1 MAAAAKTPSWSVGLG
16 WLAVLSCALVAR
28 ADERPPLRSI
38 AALKALPDD
47 VAIDGM
53 PVRVRGVVTWRGD
66 DMDGA
71 AIQDESAGI
80 WVTVDFARQM
90 NILAPDAPSPFKGIE
105 PGMEVEIE
113 GIATRQGPT
122 PRDNLYSTMILPR
135 SVEVVGRGPL
145 PEPRHADY
153 PFLFSGAADH
163 RRVDVRGVVQGFRE
177 TESAW
182 LLFIDA
188 EPGEVGALFPKSA
201 FSPDPSSL
209 VDAKVRIQGVC
220 GACYN
225 RRGDFLSPRIHM
237 NSLDDLVVERSAL
250 AQPFEAPKVTLG
262 GLAGYR
268 TTPQGAH
275 RMRVEGVVTYV
286 QPGRCFYI
294 QEGAS
299 GVRVETRAADPV
311 HVGDRVEV
319 AGFLSMNRRI
329 AGLKE
334 AVVRPI
340 RTDAAPPPVAVTLS
354 ELGLREAAADGL
366 LVTVQARLLE
376 AQRIADGC
384 QLVLTAGKSGF
395 VAKLSGEGASRLL
408 ALQDG
413 SELSLTGIVDIDL
426 TYDYRVRPNVERIG
440 LLLRSPADVQVVRGP
455 SWWTPRRLLQ
465 ALAGLAAVLL
475 AAFTW
480 VVLLRRQV
488 ITQSTEL
495 AKEMRTRRDA
505 AVEFDATLRERN
517 RLAANLHDTLLQT
530 LGGIGYQLEACE
542 VSGRVDAAETKKHF
556 DMAQR
561 MVDHAMSQLHDSV
574 WTLRSLP
581 LRSRTFPEA
590 LRSLADRMGQ
600 EYAAQITVETNGS
613 LGELPEFV
621 AGNLLLVLQ
630 EAVSNALRH
639 GHAVHVAITVA
650 TEAPDSRIEL
660 TVRDDGQGFVPG
672 TQQGMEQG
680 HFGIEGMRERV
691 ERLGG
696 SLEIES
702 TPSGGTTVRA
712 NVNRR
717 VYDQDLV

>member
-1 MAAAAKTPSWSVGLG
+1 
-16 WLAVLSCALVAR
+16 
-28 ADERPPLRSI
+28 
-38 AALKALPDD
+38 
-47 VAIDGM
+47 
-53 PVRVRGVVTWRGD
+53 
-66 DMDGA
+66 
-71 AIQDESAGI
+71 
-80 WVTVDFARQM
+80 
-90 NILAPDAPSPFKGIE
+90 
-105 PGMEVEIE
+105 
-113 GIATRQGPT
+113 
-122 PRDNLYSTMILPR
+122 
-135 SVEVVGRGPL
+135 
-145 PEPRHADY
+145 
-153 PFLFSGAADH
+153 
-163 RRVDVRGVVQGFRE
+163 VQGFRE
-177 TESAW
+177 SESAW
-182 LLFIDA
+182 ILFLDA

-201 FSPDPSSL
+201 FSPDPSAL
-209 VDAKVRIQGVC
+209 VDADVRIQGVC

-237 NSLDDLVVERSAL
+237 NSANDLVVERSAL
-250 AQPFEAPKVTLG
+250 AQPFEAPKVPLTA
-262 GLAGYR
+262 LAGYR
-268 TTPQGAH
+268 TTSQGAH

-340 RTDAAPPPVAVTLS
+340 RTDAAPTPVAVTLS
-354 ELGLREAAADGL
+354 ELGLQEAAADGL

-384 QLVLTAGKSGF
+384 QLVLAAGKTGF

-408 ALQDG
+408 ALQAG
-413 SELSLTGIVDIDL
+413 SELSLTGIVDMDL
-426 TYDYRVRPNVERIG
+426 TYDYRVRPSVERIG

-465 ALAGLAAVLL
+465 ALAGLATVLL

-488 ITQSTEL
+488 ITQSAEL

-590 LRSLADRMGQ
+590 LRALADRIGQ
-600 EYAAQITVETNGS
+600 EYNAQIDVEMHGP
-613 LGELPEFV
+613 LDELPEFV

-639 GHAVHVAITVA
+639 GHAAHVAITVA
-650 TEAPDSRIEL
+650 AEAPDSRIEL

-672 TQQGMEQG
+672 TQQGVEQG

-696 SLEIES
+696 SLGIES
-702 TPSGGTTVRA
+702 TPGGGTTVRA
-712 NVNRR
+712 NVSRR

>member
-53 PVRVRGVVTWRGD
+53 PVRVRGIVTWWADNEEG
-66 DMDGA
+66 G

-90 NILAPDAPSPFKGIE
+90 KILAPDAPSPFKGIE

-163 RRVDVRGVVQGFRE
+163 LRVDVRGVVQGFRE

-201 FSPDPSSL
+201 FSPDPSTL
-209 VDAKVRIQGVC
+209 VDAKVRIKGVC

-237 NSLDDLVVERSAL
+237 NGPDDLVVERSAL
-250 AQPFEAPKVTLG
+250 AQPFEAPKVPIG

-286 QPGRCFYI
+286 QPGQCFYI
-294 QEGAS
+294 QEAAS

-340 RTDAAPPPVAVTLS
+340 RTDAAPPPVALTLS

-395 VAKLSGEGASRLL
+395 VAKLYGACTGLL
-408 ALQDG
+408 ALQSG
-413 SELSLTGIVDIDL
+413 SELSLTGIVDMDL

-488 ITQSTEL
+488 ITQSAEL

-590 LRSLADRMGQ
+590 LRALADRIGQ
-600 EYAAQITVETNGS
+600 EYNAQIDVEMQGP
-613 LGELPEFV
+613 LDELPEFV

-639 GHAVHVAITVA
+639 GHASHVAITVA

-660 TVRDDGQGFVPG
+660 TVRDDGRGFVPG
-672 TQQGMEQG
+672 TQQGVEQG

>member
-135 SVEVVGRGPL
+135 TVTVVGRGTL

-237 NSLDDLVVERSAL
+237 NGPDDLVVERSAL
-250 AQPFEAPKVTLG
+250 AQPFEAPKVPLG

-294 QEGAS
+294 QEAAS

-600 EYAAQITVETNGS
+600 EYAARITVEMHGP
-613 LGELPEFV
+613 LDELPEFV

-660 TVRDDGQGFVPG
+660 TVRDDGKGFVPG
-672 TQQGMEQG
+672 TQQGVEQG

-696 SLEIES
+696 SLVIES

>member
-237 NSLDDLVVERSAL
+237 NGPDDLVVERSAL
-250 AQPFEAPKVTLG
+250 AQPFEAPKVPLG

-660 TVRDDGQGFVPG
+660 TVRDDGKGFVPG

>member
-1 MAAAAKTPSWSVGLG
+1 
-16 WLAVLSCALVAR
+16 
-28 ADERPPLRSI
+28 
-38 AALKALPDD
+38 
-47 VAIDGM
+47 
-53 PVRVRGVVTWRGD
+53 
-66 DMDGA
+66 
-71 AIQDESAGI
+71 
-80 WVTVDFARQM
+80 
-90 NILAPDAPSPFKGIE
+90 
-105 PGMEVEIE
+105 
-113 GIATRQGPT
+113 
-122 PRDNLYSTMILPR
+122 
-135 SVEVVGRGPL
+135 
-145 PEPRHADY
+145 
-153 PFLFSGAADH
+153 
-163 RRVDVRGVVQGFRE
+163 VVQGFRE
-177 TESAW
+177 TDSAW

-188 EPGEVGALFPKSA
+188 EPGEVGALFPKPA
-201 FSPDPSSL
+201 FSPDPSAL

-237 NSLDDLVVERSAL
+237 NSADDLVVERSAL
-250 AQPFEAPKVTLG
+250 AQPFEAPKVPLG

-299 GVRVETRAADPV
+299 GVRIETRATDPV

-340 RTDAAPPPVAVTLS
+340 RTDAAPTPVAVNLS
-354 ELGLREAAADGL
+354 DLGLQEAAADGL

-384 QLVLTAGKSGF
+384 QLVLAAGKTGF
-395 VAKLSGEGASRLL
+395 VAKLSGEGVSRLL
-408 ALQDG
+408 ALQGG
-413 SELSLTGIVDIDL
+413 SELSLTGIVDMDL

-465 ALAGLAAVLL
+465 ALAGLATVLL

-488 ITQSTEL
+488 ITQSAEL

-590 LRSLADRMGQ
+590 LRALADRIGQ
-600 EYAAQITVETNGS
+600 EYNAQIDVEMHGP
-613 LGELPEFV
+613 LDELPEFV

-660 TVRDDGQGFVPG
+660 TVRDDGRGFVPG
-672 TQQGMEQG
+672 TQQGVEQG

-696 SLEIES
+696 GLEIES
-702 TPSGGTTVRA
+702 TPGGGTTVRA
-712 NVNRR
+712 NVSRR

>member
-1 MAAAAKTPSWSVGLG
+1 
-16 WLAVLSCALVAR
+16 
-28 ADERPPLRSI
+28 
-38 AALKALPDD
+38 
-47 VAIDGM
+47 
-53 PVRVRGVVTWRGD
+53 
-66 DMDGA
+66 
-71 AIQDESAGI
+71 
-80 WVTVDFARQM
+80 
-90 NILAPDAPSPFKGIE
+90 
-105 PGMEVEIE
+105 
-113 GIATRQGPT
+113 
-122 PRDNLYSTMILPR
+122 
-135 SVEVVGRGPL
+135 
-145 PEPRHADY
+145 
-153 PFLFSGAADH
+153 
-163 RRVDVRGVVQGFRE
+163 
-177 TESAW
+177 
-182 LLFIDA
+182 
-188 EPGEVGALFPKSA
+188 
-201 FSPDPSSL
+201 
-209 VDAKVRIQGVC
+209 
-220 GACYN
+220 
-225 RRGDFLSPRIHM
+225 M
-237 NSLDDLVVERSAL
+237 NSADDLVVERSAL
-250 AQPFEAPKVTLG
+250 AQPFEAPKVPLG

-268 TTPQGAH
+268 TMPQGAH

-299 GVRVETRAADPV
+299 GVRIETRATDPV

-340 RTDAAPPPVAVTLS
+340 RTDAAPTPVAVNLS
-354 ELGLREAAADGL
+354 DLGLQEAAADGL

-384 QLVLTAGKSGF
+384 QLVLAAGKTGF

-408 ALQDG
+408 ALQAG
-413 SELSLTGIVDIDL
+413 SELSLTGIVDMDL
-426 TYDYRVRPNVERIG
+426 TYDYRVRPDVERIG

-465 ALAGLAAVLL
+465 ALAGLATVLL

-488 ITQSTEL
+488 ITQSAEL

-590 LRSLADRMGQ
+590 LRALADRIGQ
-600 EYAAQITVETNGS
+600 EYNAQIDVEMHGP
-613 LGELPEFV
+613 LDELPEFV

-639 GHAVHVAITVA
+639 GHAAHVAITVA
-650 TEAPDSRIEL
+650 AEAPDSRIEL

-672 TQQGMEQG
+672 TQQGVEQG

-696 SLEIES
+696 SLGIES
-702 TPSGGTTVRA
+702 TPGGGTTVRA
-712 NVNRR
+712 NVSRR

>member
-1 MAAAAKTPSWSVGLG
+1 
-16 WLAVLSCALVAR
+16 
-28 ADERPPLRSI
+28 
-38 AALKALPDD
+38 
-47 VAIDGM
+47 
-53 PVRVRGVVTWRGD
+53 
-66 DMDGA
+66 
-71 AIQDESAGI
+71 
-80 WVTVDFARQM
+80 
-90 NILAPDAPSPFKGIE
+90 
-105 PGMEVEIE
+105 
-113 GIATRQGPT
+113 
-122 PRDNLYSTMILPR
+122 
-135 SVEVVGRGPL
+135 
-145 PEPRHADY
+145 
-153 PFLFSGAADH
+153 
-163 RRVDVRGVVQGFRE
+163 
-177 TESAW
+177 
-182 LLFIDA
+182 
-188 EPGEVGALFPKSA
+188 
-201 FSPDPSSL
+201 
-209 VDAKVRIQGVC
+209 
-220 GACYN
+220 
-225 RRGDFLSPRIHM
+225 
-237 NSLDDLVVERSAL
+237 
-250 AQPFEAPKVTLG
+250 
-262 GLAGYR
+262 
-268 TTPQGAH
+268 
-275 RMRVEGVVTYV
+275 
-286 QPGRCFYI
+286 
-294 QEGAS
+294 
-299 GVRVETRAADPV
+299 VRVETRAADPV

-340 RTDAAPPPVAVTLS
+340 RTDAAPTPVAVTLS
-354 ELGLREAAADGL
+354 ELGLQEAAADGL

-384 QLVLTAGKSGF
+384 QLVLAAGKTGF

-408 ALQDG
+408 ALQAG
-413 SELSLTGIVDIDL
+413 SELSLTGIVDMDL
-426 TYDYRVRPNVERIG
+426 TYDYRVRPSVERIG

-465 ALAGLAAVLL
+465 ALAGLATVLL

-488 ITQSTEL
+488 ITQSAEL

-590 LRSLADRMGQ
+590 LRALADRIGQ
-600 EYAAQITVETNGS
+600 EYNAQIDVEMHGP
-613 LGELPEFV
+613 LDELPEFV

-639 GHAVHVAITVA
+639 GHAAHVAITVA
-650 TEAPDSRIEL
+650 AEAPDSRIEL

-672 TQQGMEQG
+672 TQQGVEQG

-696 SLEIES
+696 SLGIES
-702 TPSGGTTVRA
+702 TPGGGTTVRA
-712 NVNRR
+712 NVSRR

>member
-1 MAAAAKTPSWSVGLG
+1 MFATAKTPSWSVAFG
-16 WLAVLSCALVAR
+16 WLAALLCVLVAR
-28 ADERPPLRSI
+28 ADERLPVRSI

-47 VAIDGM
+47 VAIDGT

-80 WVTVDFARQM
+80 WVTIDFARQM
-90 NILAPDAPSPFKGIE
+90 KILDPDAPSPFKGIE

-209 VDAKVRIQGVC
+209 VDAEVRIQGVC

-237 NSLDDLVVERSAL
+237 NGPDDLVVERSAL
-250 AQPFEAPKVTLG
+250 AQPFEAPKVPLG

-294 QEGAS
+294 QEAAS

-395 VAKLSGEGASRLL
+395 VAKLYGAGTGLL
-408 ALQDG
+408 ALQSG
-413 SELSLTGIVDIDL
+413 SELSLTGIVDMDL

-440 LLLRSPADVQVVRGP
+440 LLLRSPTDVQVVRGP

-488 ITQSTEL
+488 ITQSAEL

-590 LRSLADRMGQ
+590 LRALADRMGQ

>member
-1 MAAAAKTPSWSVGLG
+1 MAAAAKTPSWSVAFG

-66 DMDGA
+66 DIDGA

-80 WVTVDFARQM
+80 WVTIDFARQM
-90 NILAPDAPSPFKGIE
+90 NVLGPDAPSPLKGIE
-105 PGMEVEIE
+105 PGMEIEIE
-113 GIATRQGPT
+113 GIATRHGPT

-135 SVEVVGRGPL
+135 SVEVVGRGSL

-163 RRVDVRGVVQGFRE
+163 LRVDVRGVVQGFRE
-177 TESAW
+177 TDSAW

-188 EPGEVGALFPKSA
+188 EPGEVGALFPKPA

-209 VDAKVRIQGVC
+209 VDAEVRIQGVC

-237 NSLDDLVVERSAL
+237 NTADDLVVERSAL
-250 AQPFEAPKVTLG
+250 AQPFEAPKVPLG

-299 GVRVETRAADPV
+299 GVRIETRAADPV

-340 RTDAAPPPVAVTLS
+340 RTDAAPTPVAVNLS
-354 ELGLREAAADGL
+354 ELGLQEAAADGL

-384 QLVLTAGKSGF
+384 QLVLAAGKTGF
-395 VAKLSGEGASRLL
+395 VAKLSGEGVSRLL
-408 ALQDG
+408 ALQGG
-413 SELSLTGIVDIDL
+413 SELSLTGIVDMDL

-488 ITQSTEL
+488 ITQSAEL

-590 LRSLADRMGQ
+590 LRALADRIGQ
-600 EYAAQITVETNGS
+600 EYNAQVDVEMHGP
-613 LGELPEFV
+613 LDELPEFV

-639 GHAVHVAITVA
+639 GHASHVAITVA
-650 TEAPDSRIEL
+650 TEAPDSCIEL

-672 TQQGMEQG
+672 TQQGVEQG

-696 SLEIES
+696 SLGIES
-702 TPSGGTTVRA
+702 TPGGGTTVRA
-712 NVNRR
+712 NVSRR

>member
-1 MAAAAKTPSWSVGLG
+1 MFATAKTPSWSVAFG

-53 PVRVRGVVTWRGD
+53 PVRVRGVVTWWADNEEG
-66 DMDGA
+66 G

-90 NILAPDAPSPFKGIE
+90 KILDPDAPSPFKEIE

-135 SVEVVGRGPL
+135 SVAVIGRGSL

-163 RRVDVRGVVQGFRE
+163 LRVDVRGVVQGFRK
-177 TESAW
+177 TDSAW

-250 AQPFEAPKVTLG
+250 AQPFEAPKVPLS

-299 GVRVETRAADPV
+299 GVRVETRATDPV

-340 RTDAAPPPVAVTLS
+340 RTDAAPPPVAVNLS

-408 ALQDG
+408 ALQGG

-465 ALAGLAAVLL
+465 AMAGLAAVLL

-488 ITQSTEL
+488 ITQSAEL

-542 VSGRVDAAETKKHF
+542 VSGRLDAAETKKHF

-590 LRSLADRMGQ
+590 LRALAERMGQ

-613 LGELPEFV
+613 LEELPEFV

-639 GHAVHVAITVA
+639 GHAANVAVTVA
-650 TEAPDSRIEL
+650 AEAPDSRIEL
-660 TVRDDGQGFVPG
+660 TVRDDGRGFVPG
-672 TQQGMEQG
+672 TQQGVEQG
-680 HFGIEGMRERV
+680 HFGIEGMKERV

-702 TPSGGTTVRA
+702 APGGGTTVRA
-712 NVNRR
+712 NVSRR
-717 VYDQDLV
+717 VYDQQLV

>member
-135 SVEVVGRGPL
+135 SVEVVGRGSL

-153 PFLFSGAADH
+153 PVLFSGAADH
-163 RRVDVRGVVQGFRE
+163 LRVDVCGVVQGFRE
-177 TESAW
+177 TDSAW

-613 LGELPEFV
+613 LGERPEFV

>member
-1 MAAAAKTPSWSVGLG
+1 MFATAKTPSWSVAFG
-16 WLAVLSCALVAR
+16 WLAALLCVLVAR

-53 PVRVRGVVTWRGD
+53 PVRVRGVVTWWADNEEG
-66 DMDGA
+66 G

-80 WVTVDFARQM
+80 WVTVDFARHM
-90 NILAPDAPSPFKGIE
+90 KILDPDAPSPFKGIE

-163 RRVDVRGVVQGFRE
+163 LRVDVRGVVQGFRE

-209 VDAKVRIQGVC
+209 VDAEVRIQGVC

-237 NSLDDLVVERSAL
+237 NGPDDLVVERSAL
-250 AQPFEAPKVTLG
+250 AQPFEAPKVPLG

-294 QEGAS
+294 QEAAS

-340 RTDAAPPPVAVTLS
+340 RTDAAPPPVTLTLS

-395 VAKLSGEGASRLL
+395 VAKLYGAGTGLL
-408 ALQDG
+408 ALQSG
-413 SELSLTGIVDIDL
+413 SELSLTGIVDMDL

-590 LRSLADRMGQ
+590 LRSLAERIGQ
-600 EYAAQITVETNGS
+600 EYNAQIDVEMHGP
-613 LGELPEFV
+613 LDELPEFV

-672 TQQGMEQG
+672 TQQGVEQG

>member
-1 MAAAAKTPSWSVGLG
+1 
-16 WLAVLSCALVAR
+16 
-28 ADERPPLRSI
+28 
-38 AALKALPDD
+38 
-47 VAIDGM
+47 
-53 PVRVRGVVTWRGD
+53 
-66 DMDGA
+66 
-71 AIQDESAGI
+71 
-80 WVTVDFARQM
+80 
-90 NILAPDAPSPFKGIE
+90 
-105 PGMEVEIE
+105 
-113 GIATRQGPT
+113 
-122 PRDNLYSTMILPR
+122 
-135 SVEVVGRGPL
+135 
-145 PEPRHADY
+145 
-153 PFLFSGAADH
+153 
-163 RRVDVRGVVQGFRE
+163 VQGFRE
-177 TESAW
+177 TDSAW

-209 VDAKVRIQGVC
+209 VDAEVRIQGVC

-237 NSLDDLVVERSAL
+237 NSADDLVVERSAL
-250 AQPFEAPKVTLG
+250 AQPFEAPKVPLG

-268 TTPQGAH
+268 TMPQGAH

-299 GVRVETRAADPV
+299 GVRIETRATDPV

-340 RTDAAPPPVAVTLS
+340 RTDAAPTPVAVNLS
-354 ELGLREAAADGL
+354 DLGLQEAAADGL

-384 QLVLTAGKSGF
+384 QLVLAAGKTGF
-395 VAKLSGEGASRLL
+395 VAKLSGEGVSRLL
-408 ALQDG
+408 ALQGG
-413 SELSLTGIVDIDL
+413 SELSLTGIVDMDL
-426 TYDYRVRPNVERIG
+426 TYDYRVRPDVERIG

-465 ALAGLAAVLL
+465 ALAGLATVLL

-488 ITQSTEL
+488 ITQSAEL

-590 LRSLADRMGQ
+590 LRALADRIGQ
-600 EYAAQITVETNGS
+600 EYNAQIDVEMHGP
-613 LGELPEFV
+613 LDELPEFV

-639 GHAVHVAITVA
+639 GHAAHVAITVA
-650 TEAPDSRIEL
+650 AEAPDSRIEL

-672 TQQGMEQG
+672 TQQGVEQG

-696 SLEIES
+696 SLGIES
-702 TPSGGTTVRA
+702 TPGGGTTVRA
-712 NVNRR
+712 NVSRR

>member
-1 MAAAAKTPSWSVGLG
+1 MFATAKTPSWSVAFG
-16 WLAVLSCALVAR
+16 WLAALLCVLVAR
-28 ADERPPLRSI
+28 ADERLPVRSI

-47 VAIDGM
+47 VAIDGT

-80 WVTVDFARQM
+80 WVTIDFARQM
-90 NILAPDAPSPFKGIE
+90 KILDPDAPSPFKGIE

-135 SVEVVGRGPL
+135 SVEVVGRGSL

-163 RRVDVRGVVQGFRE
+163 LRVDVRGVVQGFRE

-209 VDAKVRIQGVC
+209 VDAEVRIQGVC

-237 NSLDDLVVERSAL
+237 NGPDDLVVERSAL
-250 AQPFEAPKVTLG
+250 AQPFEAPKVPLG

-294 QEGAS
+294 QEAAS

-354 ELGLREAAADGL
+354 ELDLREAAADGL

-395 VAKLSGEGASRLL
+395 VAKLYGAGTGLL
-408 ALQDG
+408 AMQSG
-413 SELSLTGIVDIDL
+413 SELSLTGIVDMDL

-440 LLLRSPADVQVVRGP
+440 LLLRSPTDVQVVRGP

-488 ITQSTEL
+488 ITQSAEL

-590 LRSLADRMGQ
+590 LRALADRMGQ

-613 LGELPEFV
+613 LGELPVFV
-621 AGNLLLVLQ
+621 AGTLLLVRQ

>member
-1 MAAAAKTPSWSVGLG
+1 MAAAAKTPSWSVALG
-16 WLAVLSCALVAR
+16 WLVVLSCALVAR

-47 VAIDGM
+47 VAIDGT
-53 PVRVRGVVTWRGD
+53 PVRVRGVVTWRGGD
-66 DMDGA
+66 IDGA
-71 AIQDESAGI
+71 AIQDASAGI

-90 NILAPDAPSPFKGIE
+90 KILGPDAPNPFKGVE

-135 SVEVVGRGPL
+135 RVDVVGRGSL
-145 PEPRHADY
+145 PEPRHADS

-163 RRVDVRGVVQGFRE
+163 LRVEVRGVVQGFRE
-177 TESAW
+177 AESAW
-182 LLFIDA
+182 LLFLDA

-201 FSPDPSSL
+201 FSPDPSAL
-209 VDAKVRIQGVC
+209 VDAAVRIQGVC

-237 NSLDDLVVERSAL
+237 NSADDLVVERSAL
-250 AQPFEAPKVTLG
+250 AQPFEAPKVPLG

-294 QEGAS
+294 QEAAS
-299 GVRVETRAADPV
+299 GVRIETRAADPV

-340 RTDAAPPPVAVTLS
+340 RTDAAPPPVAMTLS
-354 ELGLREAAADGL
+354 ELDLREAAADGQ

-384 QLVLTAGKSGF
+384 QLVLTAGNAGF
-395 VAKLSGEGASRLL
+395 VAKLYGAGTSLL
-408 ALQDG
+408 ALQSG
-413 SELSLTGIVDIDL
+413 SELSLTGIVDMDL
-426 TYDYRVRPNVERIG
+426 IYDYRVRPNIERIG

-475 AAFTW
+475 VAFTW

-488 ITQSTEL
+488 IAQSAEL

-505 AVEFDATLRERN
+505 AVEFTATLRERN

-542 VSGRVDAAETKKHF
+542 VSGRLDAAETKKHF

-590 LRSLADRMGQ
+590 LRALADRIGQ
-600 EYAAQITVETNGS
+600 EYSAQIDVEMNGP
-613 LGELPEFV
+613 LDELPEFV

-639 GHAVHVAITVA
+639 GHAAHVAITVA
-650 TEAPDSRIEL
+650 AEAPDSRIEL
-660 TVRDDGQGFVPG
+660 TVRDDGQGFALG
-672 TQQGMEQG
+672 TQQGVEQG
-680 HFGIEGMRERV
+680 HFGIEGMKERV

-702 TPSGGTTVRA
+702 TPSEGTTLRA
-712 NVNRR
+712 NVGRR
-717 VYDQDLV
+717 VYDHDIV

>member
-1 MAAAAKTPSWSVGLG
+1 MFATAKTPSWSVAFG
-16 WLAVLSCALVAR
+16 WLAALLCVLVAR
-28 ADERPPLRSI
+28 ADERLPVRSI

-47 VAIDGM
+47 VAIDGT

-80 WVTVDFARQM
+80 WVTIDFARQM
-90 NILAPDAPSPFKGIE
+90 KILAPDAPSPFEGIE

-209 VDAKVRIQGVC
+209 VDAEVRIQGVC

-237 NSLDDLVVERSAL
+237 NGPDDLVVERSAL
-250 AQPFEAPKVTLG
+250 AQPFEAPKVPLG

-294 QEGAS
+294 QEAAS

-354 ELGLREAAADGL
+354 ELDLREAAADGL

-395 VAKLSGEGASRLL
+395 VAKLYGAGTGLL
-408 ALQDG
+408 ALQSG
-413 SELSLTGIVDIDL
+413 SELSLTGIVDMDL

-440 LLLRSPADVQVVRGP
+440 LLLRSPTDVQVVRGP

-488 ITQSTEL
+488 ITQSAEL

-590 LRSLADRMGQ
+590 LRSLTERIGQ
-600 EYAAQITVETNGS
+600 EYNAQIDVEMHGP
-613 LGELPEFV
+613 LDELPEFV

>member
-1 MAAAAKTPSWSVGLG
+1 MAAVAKTPSWSVGLG

-53 PVRVRGVVTWRGD
+53 PVRVRGVVTWWADNEEG
-66 DMDGA
+66 G

-90 NILAPDAPSPFKGIE
+90 KILDPDAPSPFKGIE

-135 SVEVVGRGPL
+135 TLTVVGRGSL

-153 PFLFSGAADH
+153 PFLFSGSADH
-163 RRVDVRGVVQGFRE
+163 ILVEIRGVVQGFRE
-177 TESAW
+177 SESAW
-182 LLFIDA
+182 ILFLDA

-201 FSPDPSSL
+201 FSPDPAAL
-209 VDAKVRIQGVC
+209 IDAEVRIKGVC

-237 NSLDDLVVERSAL
+237 NGPDDLVVERSAL
-250 AQPFEAPKVTLG
+250 AQPFEAPKVPLG

-294 QEGAS
+294 QEAAS

-408 ALQDG
+408 ALQAG

-465 ALAGLAAVLL
+465 AMAGLAAVLL

-488 ITQSTEL
+488 IAQSAEL

-542 VSGRVDAAETKKHF
+542 VSGRLDAAETKKHF

-590 LRSLADRMGQ
+590 LRALAERMGQ

-613 LGELPEFV
+613 LEELPEFV

-639 GHAVHVAITVA
+639 GHAAYVAITVA
-650 TEAPDSRIEL
+650 AEAPDSRIEL
-660 TVRDDGQGFVPG
+660 TVRDDGRGFVPG
-672 TQQGMEQG
+672 IQQGVEQG
-680 HFGIEGMRERV
+680 HFGIEGMKERV

-696 SLEIES
+696 SLAIES
-702 TPSGGTTVRA
+702 TPGGGTTVRA
-712 NVNRR
+712 NVSRR
-717 VYDQDLV
+717 VYDQQLV